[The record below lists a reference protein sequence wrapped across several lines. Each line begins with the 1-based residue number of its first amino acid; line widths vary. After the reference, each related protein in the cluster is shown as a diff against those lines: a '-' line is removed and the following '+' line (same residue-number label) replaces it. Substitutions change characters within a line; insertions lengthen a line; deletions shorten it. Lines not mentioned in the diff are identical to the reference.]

1 MVKEKSLL
9 YWKNNKT
16 KREPLA
22 PLNKKGG
29 KTMKQVLT
37 VMAFIVSFF
46 LCLMPSQ
53 VFAWYTH
60 CVNNACSAS
69 NGGIEVQWQ
78 QIHPSKTYIG
88 VLTGVKGLPIG
99 IEDFQRQEKTIS
111 QAMEKTSIIKKS
123 TTQKVS
129 TPAEVPAPA
138 GTDTGK
144 ENVFS
149 RKQSMSQSKTMG
161 EGIKIDY
168 TLAFVKWIGDHHPF
182 IKDEIR
188 NDPINVL
195 KYLAACDLLMEAYRK
210 GKIESFIEK
219 FVLSRNAT
227 LQNVKFID
235 KDRIKN
241 IADTEKSI
249 ILTKFLEI
257 STLWNIPDKEKRIN
271 SALVKSAIYEINEEV
286 LQDVSNAYLERIEHI
301 KKMKEP
307 ISVLQL
313 YTQNKDYAFIKW
325 LAESKPTIVPYI
337 TDLDERYIVFSSN
350 SFYLYPET
358 KEIIPQLIEEFEKAI
373 ENKDESVT
381 KVVYSKFEPIKE
393 KLADVADTIGNK
405 KSFLFILIPVIA
417 IIVFVKNKKKKQRK
431 EDNTMKTLT
440 CIILAFLFLL
450 PLPIMAETQQQS
462 QQQQQIP
469 IDKLV
474 MPNFVYDHCH
484 LITPSLKVI
493 ELNESFIN
501 EIGSEVA
508 PKSCKGQVCWS
519 WQTWKAG
526 ADFFTWQLYDST
538 LPLKISNI
546 EKISKSISQTI
557 KQTESLRKSSSNLI
571 DATQEFL
578 KSSFSTGKEKGIT
591 RERTITGQKSQE
603 QASELNITPMF
614 HKYLAM
620 ALQGPYPAAYPLC
633 ISSAVDLFYKA
644 YDSDRVND
652 LVEVFVIYKTVKPED
667 IEFSQQKT
675 MLNRAKFLFSL
686 YGDLIKGENEKK
698 YAWAQATLFA
708 KLLEWPEFA
717 QVKTTVDEYI
727 DKVYNTYTMMKTKTT
742 KELAEK
748 DKLLAAIKLLTDKYN
763 TKNNPNPESSA
774 VEDEY
779 VNAAV
784 YYYGQKSPKETEN
797 LIQELDKAM
806 QQNDQILTVKLINPK
821 PITQKIPKFAFFI
834 IPAVV
839 IGAIGVILYIKKKHK
854 TQQ

>member
-1 MVKEKSLL
+1 MIK
-9 YWKNNKT
+9 KT
-16 KREPLA
+16 K
-22 PLNKKGG
+22 K
-29 KTMKQVLT
+29 
-37 VMAFIVSFF
+37 
-46 LCLMPSQ
+46 
-53 VFAWYTH
+53 
-60 CVNNACSAS
+60 
-69 NGGIEVQWQ
+69 
-78 QIHPSKTYIG
+78 
-88 VLTGVKGLPIG
+88 
-99 IEDFQRQEKTIS
+99 
-111 QAMEKTSIIKKS
+111 
-123 TTQKVS
+123 
-129 TPAEVPAPA
+129 
-138 GTDTGK
+138 
-144 ENVFS
+144 
-149 RKQSMSQSKTMG
+149 
-161 EGIKIDY
+161 
-168 TLAFVKWIGDHHPF
+168 
-182 IKDEIR
+182 
-188 NDPINVL
+188 
-195 KYLAACDLLMEAYRK
+195 
-210 GKIESFIEK
+210 
-219 FVLSRNAT
+219 
-227 LQNVKFID
+227 
-235 KDRIKN
+235 
-241 IADTEKSI
+241 
-249 ILTKFLEI
+249 
-257 STLWNIPDKEKRIN
+257 
-271 SALVKSAIYEINEEV
+271 
-286 LQDVSNAYLERIEHI
+286 
-301 KKMKEP
+301 
-307 ISVLQL
+307 
-313 YTQNKDYAFIKW
+313 
-325 LAESKPTIVPYI
+325 
-337 TDLDERYIVFSSN
+337 
-350 SFYLYPET
+350 
-358 KEIIPQLIEEFEKAI
+358 
-373 ENKDESVT
+373 
-381 KVVYSKFEPIKE
+381 
-393 KLADVADTIGNK
+393 
-405 KSFLFILIPVIA
+405 
-417 IIVFVKNKKKKQRK
+417 K

-440 CIILAFLFLL
+440 CIILTFLFLL
-450 PLPIMAETQQQS
+450 PLPLMAETT

-469 IDKLV
+469 LNKLV

-501 EIGSEVA
+501 EIGSAVA

-557 KQTESLRKSSSNLI
+557 KQTETLRKSSSNLI

-620 ALQGPYPAAYPLC
+620 ALQGPYPVAYPLC
-633 ISSAVDLFYKA
+633 ISSAVDLFFKA

-686 YGDLIKGENEKK
+686 YGDLIRGENEKK

-708 KLLEWPEFA
+708 KLLEWPEFT